1 MRHEAR
7 EPRGGEDDEVTRHE
21 GHEGI
26 RHEGHEAHEEETQQ
40 NLRALRALRGPDR
53 RVLRGSPRGGAWPP
67 LLELT
72 RARLYEF
79 IREPEAIFWAFVFPI
94 VMAIALGIAFPS
106 TGESP
111 VIVGV
116 EQTAGG
122 ERIREALSR
131 VDGIVVRDVAPDRVA
146 QALRDGQVQVVVAPG
161 DPPTYRF
168 DPSRAESRLARLV
181 VDDALK
187 RAAGRRDP
195 WEAREDRIR
204 IAGSRYVDWLIP
216 GLLGM
221 DIMSTGLWGIA
232 FSIVQARLRKLLKR
246 LIASP
251 MRKRDYLLAQLFAR
265 LVFLAGEVTVLVAF
279 GILAFGMPVRGS
291 FAAITV
297 LSLVGAL
304 SFGGLG
310 LLLASR
316 VRTFEAISGLIN
328 LLMLPMSVLSGVF
341 FSSANFPAIMQP
353 AIHALPLTALND
365 SLRAVMLEGT
375 PLSGVAGELAIMAV
389 WGIVPFALA
398 IRMFKWS

>member
-1 MRHEAR
+1 MSHEAR
-7 EPRGGEDDEVTRHE
+7 EVVRHE
-21 GHEGI
+21 GHEV
-26 RHEGHEAHEEETQQ
+26 HEESTREG
-40 NLRALRALRGPDR
+40 LRDLRGPQH
-53 RVLRGSPRGGAWPP
+53 RVLRGSSRGGAWPP
-67 LLELT
+67 LVELT
-72 RARLYEF
+72 RARIYEF
-79 IREPEAIFWAFVFPI
+79 VREPEAIFWAFVFPI
-94 VMAIALGIAFPS
+94 AMVIALGIAFPA

-111 VIVGV
+111 VVVGV
-116 EQTAGG
+116 ERTADG
-122 ERIREALSR
+122 ERIRETLGH
-131 VDGIVVRDVAPDRVA
+131 VQGIVVRDIAPDRVT
-146 QALRDGQVQVVVAPG
+146 QALRDGQVHVVVAPG
-161 DPPTYRF
+161 NPPTYRF
-168 DPSRAESRLARLV
+168 DPTRAESRLARLV
-181 VDDALK
+181 VDEALK

-195 WEAREDRIR
+195 WEAREDRVE

-221 DIMSTGLWGIA
+221 DIMSSGLWGIG
-232 FSIVQARLRKLLKR
+232 FSIVQARVRKLLKR
-246 LIASP
+246 MVASP

>member
-1 MRHEAR
+1 MSHEAH
-7 EPRGGEDDEVTRHE
+7 EVVRHE
-21 GHEGI
+21 GHEV
-26 RHEGHEAHEEETQQ
+26 HEESTQEG
-40 NLRALRALRGPDR
+40 LRDLRGPKH
-53 RVLRGSPRGGAWPP
+53 RVLRGSSRGGAWPP
-67 LLELT
+67 LVELT
-72 RARLYEF
+72 RARIYEF
-79 IREPEAIFWAFVFPI
+79 VREPEAIFWAFVFPI
-94 VMAIALGIAFPS
+94 AMVIALGIAFPS

-111 VIVGV
+111 VAVGV
-116 EQTAGG
+116 ERTADG
-122 ERIREALSR
+122 ERIRETLGH
-131 VDGIVVRDVAPDRVA
+131 VQGIVVRDIAPDRVT
-146 QALRDGQVQVVVAPG
+146 QALRDGQVHVVVAPG
-161 DPPTYRF
+161 NPPTYRF
-168 DPSRAESRLARLV
+168 DPTRAESRLARLV
-181 VDDALK
+181 VDEALK

-195 WEAREDRIR
+195 WEAREDRVE

-221 DIMSTGLWGIA
+221 DIMSSGLWGIG
-232 FSIVQARLRKLLKR
+232 FSIVQARVRKLLKR
-246 LIASP
+246 MVASP

>member
-1 MRHEAR
+1 MSHEAH
-7 EPRGGEDDEVTRHE
+7 EVVRHE
-21 GHEGI
+21 GHEV
-26 RHEGHEAHEEETQQ
+26 HEESTQEG
-40 NLRALRALRGPDR
+40 LRDLRGPKH
-53 RVLRGSPRGGAWPP
+53 RVLRGSSRGGAWPP
-67 LLELT
+67 LVELT
-72 RARLYEF
+72 RARIYEF
-79 IREPEAIFWAFVFPI
+79 VREPEAIFWAFVFPI
-94 VMAIALGIAFPS
+94 AMVIALGIAFPS

-111 VIVGV
+111 VVVGV
-116 EQTAGG
+116 ERTADG
-122 ERIREALSR
+122 ERIRETLGHVR
-131 VDGIVVRDVAPDRVA
+131 GIVVRDIAPDRVT
-146 QALRDGQVQVVVAPG
+146 QALRDGQVHVIVAPG
-161 DPPTYRF
+161 NPPTYRF
-168 DPSRAESRLARLV
+168 DPTRAESRLARLV
-181 VDDALK
+181 VDEALK

-195 WEAREDRIR
+195 WEAREDRVE

-221 DIMSTGLWGIA
+221 DIMSSGLWGIG
-232 FSIVQARLRKLLKR
+232 FSIVQARVRKLLKR
-246 LIASP
+246 MVASP

>member
-1 MRHEAR
+1 MSHEAH
-7 EPRGGEDDEVTRHE
+7 EVVRHE
-21 GHEGI
+21 GHEV
-26 RHEGHEAHEEETQQ
+26 HEESTQEG
-40 NLRALRALRGPDR
+40 LRDLRGPKH
-53 RVLRGSPRGGAWPP
+53 RVLRGSSRGGAWPP
-67 LLELT
+67 LVELT
-72 RARLYEF
+72 RARIYEF
-79 IREPEAIFWAFVFPI
+79 VREPEAIFWAFVFPI
-94 VMAIALGIAFPS
+94 AMVIALGIAFPS

-111 VIVGV
+111 VAVGV
-116 EQTAGG
+116 ERTADG
-122 ERIREALSR
+122 ERIRETLGHVR
-131 VDGIVVRDVAPDRVA
+131 GIVVRDIAPDRVT
-146 QALRDGQVQVVVAPG
+146 QALRDGQVHVVVAPG
-161 DPPTYRF
+161 NPPTYRF
-168 DPSRAESRLARLV
+168 DPTRAESRLARLV
-181 VDDALK
+181 VDEALK

-195 WEAREDRIR
+195 WEAREDRVE

-221 DIMSTGLWGIA
+221 DIMSSGLWGIG
-232 FSIVQARLRKLLKR
+232 FSIVQARVRKLLKR
-246 LIASP
+246 MVASP

>member
-1 MRHEAR
+1 MSHEAH
-7 EPRGGEDDEVTRHE
+7 EVVRHE
-21 GHEGI
+21 GHEV
-26 RHEGHEAHEEETQQ
+26 HEESTREG
-40 NLRALRALRGPDR
+40 LRDLRGPKH
-53 RVLRGSPRGGAWPP
+53 RVLRGSSRGGAWPP
-67 LLELT
+67 LVELT
-72 RARLYEF
+72 RARIYEF
-79 IREPEAIFWAFVFPI
+79 VREPEAIFWAFVFPI
-94 VMAIALGIAFPS
+94 AMVIALGIAFPS

-111 VIVGV
+111 VVVGV
-116 EQTAGG
+116 ERTADG
-122 ERIREALSR
+122 ERIRETLGH
-131 VDGIVVRDVAPDRVA
+131 VQGIVVRDVAPDRVT
-146 QALRDGQVQVVVAPG
+146 QALRDGQVHVVVAPG
-161 DPPTYRF
+161 NPPTYRF
-168 DPSRAESRLARLV
+168 DPTRAESRLARLV
-181 VDDALK
+181 VDEALK

-195 WEAREDRIR
+195 WEAREDRVE

-221 DIMSTGLWGIA
+221 DIMSSGLWGIG
-232 FSIVQARLRKLLKR
+232 FSIVQARVRKLLKR
-246 LIASP
+246 MVASP